1 MPVININEI
10 LCIFFIKENHAKA
23 KWYFMSSSLSLFSF
37 FFKSPPK
44 RNELIVLYELE
55 IGL

>member
-37 FFKSPPK
+37 FFLSLLQ
-44 RNELIVLYELE
+44 NEMNWLCFMN
-55 IGL
+55 

>member
-1 MPVININEI
+1 MI
-10 LCIFFIKENHAKA
+10 LYEFF
-23 KWYFMSSSLSLFSF
+23 SLFVFFF